1 MIDDRRKIIAE
12 INGWIE
18 GHIPFREKNRI
29 KAEINRRSNEEI
41 RKLQE
46 LINNKQ
52 DLSPDDFKQRLQE
65 LKEEQKQ
72 QQNSQ
77 TSQPEENTGEEQMS
91 DTEQLTSE
99 EQKFFDDNKNDFD
112 GADIKSI
119 KKAYE
124 FFSKDPATWKQEWA
138 NYIAAETD
146 SQNESNNEGN
156 TATTVDENEPGTHAS
171 NENSEWMNGLVE
183 QYQTAYDANPQ
194 TQNQYNINGELQDD
208 GSYLIAIDP
217 KEEGK
222 TGTAA
227 QYYDRNHF
235 AIRTSKNNVEPKD
248 QSFEHFKNHI
258 AVAKE
263 NGSDEIAMG
272 NTQSAVFRTKL
283 AAAVLATEGMSLHT
297 PLKETDSLDFSPETL
312 KGIPAETQG
321 KLLEFALQNGAAIE
335 NPILDFNNEA
345 VKNLPEEL
353 KYKYLATLLKNEDA
367 KGQIKNAPEVD
378 LNKKDPQGQYI
389 PNKKASTY
397 FIATK
402 EEMLYLQANDE
413 GELKITEKDGQP
425 YATVLDAD
433 GKPTERNLPLTKVGD
448 KYTYKTPNKS
458 DPYKVIPIVPLEKY
472 TENDGFST
480 EDLKVLAQYRYEQR
494 QQKYK
499 ALNNTPTKRENETEE
514 EFEKRKERQEK
525 RQKIHD
531 KVAELRNRLK
541 ESKDKLKDKPEEEQ
555 KKARKDIISDAKV
568 TEQEHGV
575 NFYKYAQKHTQ
586 NTN

>member
-72 QQNSQ
+72 RQDSQ
-77 TSQPEENTGEEQMS
+77 ISQPEKNTGEEQMS
-91 DTEQLTSE
+91 DTNAEEKLTKEDFIAKYQQKIKE
-99 EQKFFDDNKNDFD
+99 ELGIKVDMERAYNIYTQSKNNDWISVLTQEVNTSSKKEKD
-112 GADIKSI
+112 GKIPTS
-119 KKAYE
+119 
-124 FFSKDPATWKQEWA
+124 
-138 NYIAAETD
+138 
-146 SQNESNNEGN
+146 
-156 TATTVDENEPGTHAS
+156 VDEGGSDTYAS
-171 NENSEWMNGLVE
+171 NKKSEWNGLLE

-194 TQNQYNINGELQDD
+194 TKNQYNINGELQDD

-222 TGTAA
+222 TGTVA

-235 AIRTSKNNVEPKD
+235 AIRTSTKGVEPKD

-263 NGSDEIAMG
+263 NGSDEIVMG
-272 NTQSAVFRTKL
+272 NTKSAIFRTKL
-283 AAAVLATEGMSLHT
+283 AAAVLATEGMSLHMSS
-297 PLKETDSLDFSPETL
+297 KGIDSLDFSPETL

-321 KLLEFALQNGAAIE
+321 KLLEFSLQNDVEIE

>member
-1 MIDDRRKIIAE
+1 MVDDRRKIIAE

-41 RKLQE
+41 RQLQE
-46 LINNKQ
+46 LISNKQ

-72 QQNSQ
+72 RQDSQ
-77 TSQPEENTGEEQMS
+77 ISQPEKNTGEEQMS

-99 EQKFFDDNKNDFD
+99 EQKFFDDNKNDLD

-263 NGSDEIAMG
+263 NGSDEIVMG
-272 NTQSAVFRTKL
+272 NTKSAVFRTKL

-297 PLKETDSLDFSPETL
+297 PLKKTDSLDFFPETL
-312 KGIPAETQG
+312 KEIPAETQG
-321 KLLEFALQNGAAIE
+321 KLLEFALQNGVEIE
-335 NPILDFNNEA
+335 HPILDFNNDA

-367 KGQIKNAPEVD
+367 KGQIKNAPEID
-378 LNKKDPQGQYI
+378 LFKKDNNGKRIPTKTIFTILAGGKVHNLKTDENGELLISQDKDGKLYGTIVDSQGNETPKRLEKNIDNDGNVSYSFMEAAPQGIYQRKVNKMVYYQQYSPEELNI
-389 PNKKASTY
+389 RQEDLEALRSYKREQQLKNIRENSAEKAS
-397 FIATK
+397 A
-402 EEMLYLQANDE
+402 
-413 GELKITEKDGQP
+413 
-425 YATVLDAD
+425 
-433 GKPTERNLPLTKVGD
+433 
-448 KYTYKTPNKS
+448 
-458 DPYKVIPIVPLEKY
+458 
-472 TENDGFST
+472 
-480 EDLKVLAQYRYEQR
+480 
-494 QQKYK
+494 
-499 ALNNTPTKRENETEE
+499 
-514 EFEKRKERQEK
+514 
-525 RQKIHD
+525 HD
-531 KVAELRNRLK
+531 KVSALRTQLK
-541 ESKDKLKDKPEEEQ
+541 GKTGED
-555 KKARKDIISDAKV
+555 RKTTLTEVNV
-568 TEQEHGV
+568 TEQEYGV

>member
-41 RKLQE
+41 RQLQE

-72 QQNSQ
+72 RQNSQ

-99 EQKFFDDNKNDFD
+99 EQKFFDDNKNDLD

-138 NYIAAETD
+138 SYIAAETD

-312 KGIPAETQG
+312 KEIPAETQG

-353 KYKYLATLLKNEDA
+353 KYKYLATLLQNEET
-367 KGQIKNAPEVD
+367 KGQIKNAPEIDLFVKDSNGNRIENKSASYYSVTVGKSSSAKFYKLEADENGELITKKNAEGKSCGVYKDENGQEQLLPVKDNHNPNLPYVHTVD
-378 LNKKDPQGQYI
+378 LGNNNFVDYGIKKMISYQQYS
-389 PNKKASTY
+389 P
-397 FIATK
+397 
-402 EEMLYLQANDE
+402 
-413 GELKITEKDGQP
+413 
-425 YATVLDAD
+425 
-433 GKPTERNLPLTKVGD
+433 
-448 KYTYKTPNKS
+448 
-458 DPYKVIPIVPLEKY
+458 
-472 TENDGFST
+472 ENSNFSK
-480 EDLKVLAQYRYEQR
+480 EDLETLRSY
-494 QQKYK
+494 
-499 ALNNTPTKRENETEE
+499 KREQQLKNIRENNA
-514 EFEKRKERQEK
+514 EKAN
-525 RQKIHD
+525 IHD
-531 KVAELRNRLK
+531 KVAALRQQLK
-541 ESKDKLKDKPEEEQ
+541 GKTGEE
-555 KKARKDIISDAKV
+555 RKTTLTNAKV

>member
-1 MIDDRRKIIAE
+1 MVEDRKKIIAE

-41 RKLQE
+41 RQLQE

-183 QYQTAYDANPQ
+183 QYQAAYDANPQ
-194 TQNQYNINGELQDD
+194 TKNQYNINGELQND
-208 GSYLIAIDP
+208 GSYLIAINP
-217 KEEGK
+217 QEEGK
-222 TGTAA
+222 TGTTA

-235 AIRTSKNNVEPKD
+235 AIRTSTKGVEPKD

-353 KYKYLATLLKNEDA
+353 KYKYLATLLQNEET
-367 KGQIKNAPEVD
+367 KGQIKNAPEIEFFAKD
-378 LNKKDPQGQYI
+378 ENGNKI
-389 PNKKASTY
+389 
-397 FIATK
+397 
-402 EEMLYLQANDE
+402 E
-413 GELKITEKDGQP
+413 TERKTID
-425 YATVLDAD
+425 VKDAD
-433 GKPTERNLPLTKVGD
+433 GNIVARNDGSPRTIEIINYEPNPALKNLGEEELTTLRTFKREQQIAQIRSD
-448 KYTYKTPNKS
+448 DNNKS
-458 DPYKVIPIVPLEKY
+458 KVEM
-472 TENDGFST
+472 
-480 EDLKVLAQYRYEQR
+480 
-494 QQKYK
+494 
-499 ALNNTPTKRENETEE
+499 
-514 EFEKRKERQEK
+514 
-525 RQKIHD
+525 HD
-531 KVAELRNRLK
+531 KVAALRQQLK
-541 ESKDKLKDKPEEEQ
+541 GKTGKE
-555 KKARKDIISDAKV
+555 RKDIINNANV
-568 TEQEHGV
+568 TEQTHGK
-575 NFYKYAQKHTQ
+575 NFNAYANKYHNQQ
-586 NTN
+586 GRS